1 MKKTQWFNDV
11 KFKLENEFYS
21 RSNVIDH
28 PPWSIKTIAVW
39 YITIGM
45 FIIDLKKTSFTL
57 FQKTSFSLKAG
68 HGLFRYLS
76 KSIVIPVS

>member
-45 FIIDLKKTSFTL
+45 FIIDLKKN
-57 FQKTSFSLKAG
+57 SFSLKAG